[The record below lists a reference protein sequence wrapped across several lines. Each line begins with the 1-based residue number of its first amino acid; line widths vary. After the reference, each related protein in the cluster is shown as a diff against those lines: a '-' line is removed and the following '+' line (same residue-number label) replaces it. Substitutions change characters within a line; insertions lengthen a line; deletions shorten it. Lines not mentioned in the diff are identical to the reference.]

1 MKNGAAGFFETCFSM
16 EKNGILRLGQNFSL
30 PAAKVPEV
38 FLIYA
43 IDTHAGG
50 EDKR

>member
-1 MKNGAAGFFETCFSM
+1 M
-16 EKNGILRLGQNFSL
+16 EKNGILWLGQNFSL
-30 PAAKVPEV
+30 PAAKIPEV